1 MASPCIGFEIGL
13 GHICW
18 YFRAYIC
25 SKILKVLHPCIGFGI
40 GLGHIWGHA
49 NAWIWYIHAYAW
61 ILYIHVLSHISHI
74 PKAEIFGFMFQYLSS
89 ERMGLRFWANPI
101 HNTWLDH
108 GEISRTRCT
117 PFCPVMQR
125 RRVWGP
131 QDLIELLA
139 NVTLNVLREFP
150 TRKISSPNGISNV
163 LCLRM
168 SSQNEWIFGSAFVNR
183 ISIIDLTVTRLR
195 IQSSFIYN
203 TISVPLKSRRLK
215 T

>member
-74 PKAEIFGFMFQYLSS
+74 PKTEIFGFMFQYLSS

-117 PFCPVMQR
+117 PFCPVMEDAWRQISWYFCWCLAKSWR
-125 RRVWGP
+125 YLSVSWQLVNISTLTCLQIGN
-131 QDLIELLA
+131 ISELLSL
-139 NVTLNVLREFP
+139 TLEVACFKLVVLE
-150 TRKISSPNGISNV
+150 
-163 LCLRM
+163 L
-168 SSQNEWIFGSAFVNR
+168 
-183 ISIIDLTVTRLR
+183 
-195 IQSSFIYN
+195 
-203 TISVPLKSRRLK
+203 
-215 T
+215 

>member
-117 PFCPVMQR
+117 PFCPVMPPTYHIILHPVEVAV
-125 RRVWGP
+125 RVFRIKCTVHSYNWVRW
-131 QDLIELLA
+131 L
-139 NVTLNVLREFP
+139 FP
-150 TRKISSPNGISNV
+150 EYFRSCFVRS
-163 LCLRM
+163 CL
-168 SSQNEWIFGSAFVNR
+168 
-183 ISIIDLTVTRLR
+183 
-195 IQSSFIYN
+195 
-203 TISVPLKSRRLK
+203 KK
-215 T
+215 K

>member
-89 ERMGLRFWANPI
+89 ERMVLRFWANPI

-117 PFCPVMQR
+117 PFCPVMEQ
-125 RRVWGP
+125 
-131 QDLIELLA
+131 A
-139 NVTLNVLREFP
+139 TTKTLTVIVNQG
-150 TRKISSPNGISNV
+150 KISKYVYKRAPRTPRTGAKLI
-163 LCLRM
+163 
-168 SSQNEWIFGSAFVNR
+168 
-183 ISIIDLTVTRLR
+183 
-195 IQSSFIYN
+195 
-203 TISVPLKSRRLK
+203 
-215 T
+215 

>member
-117 PFCPVMQR
+117 PNRPAVKHT
-125 RRVWGP
+125 GHKKY
-131 QDLIELLA
+131 ELYIVDIFFLA
-139 NVTLNVLREFP
+139 VELAFYRDACWFGEAWTQKPEI
-150 TRKISSPNGISNV
+150 TRYKHQHPANPPI
-163 LCLRM
+163 C
-168 SSQNEWIFGSAFVNR
+168 F
-183 ISIIDLTVTRLR
+183 
-195 IQSSFIYN
+195 
-203 TISVPLKSRRLK
+203 
-215 T
+215 

>member
-1 MASPCIGFEIGL
+1 MPPPCIGFEIGL

-117 PFCPVMQR
+117 PFCPVMPPAVR
-125 RRVWGP
+125 PLYFRPDIRNWGRGGP
-131 QDLIELLA
+131 SYLPRGVSIAWIL
-139 NVTLNVLREFP
+139 
-150 TRKISSPNGISNV
+150 SNV
-163 LCLRM
+163 FWSLHSEKFLHLAQHDWSLSKIHR
-168 SSQNEWIFGSAFVNR
+168 
-183 ISIIDLTVTRLR
+183 
-195 IQSSFIYN
+195 
-203 TISVPLKSRRLK
+203 
-215 T
+215 

>member
-117 PFCPVMQR
+117 PFCPVMKPKVQFR
-125 RRVWGP
+125 SPPVQAAQQTTRASAV
-131 QDLIELLA
+131 LIVITHFA
-139 NVTLNVLREFP
+139 V
-150 TRKISSPNGISNV
+150 
-163 LCLRM
+163 
-168 SSQNEWIFGSAFVNR
+168 
-183 ISIIDLTVTRLR
+183 
-195 IQSSFIYN
+195 
-203 TISVPLKSRRLK
+203 
-215 T
+215 

>member
-1 MASPCIGFEIGL
+1 MPHPCIGFEIGL

-117 PFCPVMQR
+117 PFCPVMKKRGKYLSTLCRNTFLGFAEIQFY
-125 RRVWGP
+125 
-131 QDLIELLA
+131 LLEIH
-139 NVTLNVLREFP
+139 TLQKYISGRCTALRESWI
-150 TRKISSPNGISNV
+150 TENIS
-163 LCLRM
+163 LLQFDKCKC
-168 SSQNEWIFGSAFVNR
+168 F
-183 ISIIDLTVTRLR
+183 
-195 IQSSFIYN
+195 
-203 TISVPLKSRRLK
+203 K
-215 T
+215 

>member
-89 ERMGLRFWANPI
+89 ERMGLRFWAI
-101 HNTWLDH
+101 QYTILDLTM
-108 GEISRTRCT
+108 GT
-117 PFCPVMQR
+117 PFCSVMQAPSCTNQSHPILTEYR
-125 RRVWGP
+125 LSPIRC
-131 QDLIELLA
+131 
-139 NVTLNVLREFP
+139 
-150 TRKISSPNGISNV
+150 SSKSKV
-163 LCLRM
+163 H
-168 SSQNEWIFGSAFVNR
+168 
-183 ISIIDLTVTRLR
+183 
-195 IQSSFIYN
+195 
-203 TISVPLKSRRLK
+203 PLKSSCLSV
-215 T
+215 

>member
-1 MASPCIGFEIGL
+1 MPPPCIGFEIGL

-117 PFCPVMQR
+117 PFCPVMVKLS
-125 RRVWGP
+125 RVDWGYALMWVP
-131 QDLIELLA
+131 QSSLHTWFWHSVSAGSVPYNLERTLA
-139 NVTLNVLREFP
+139 GVSPFTLNVPLSLLETLLRH
-150 TRKISSPNGISNV
+150 
-163 LCLRM
+163 
-168 SSQNEWIFGSAFVNR
+168 
-183 ISIIDLTVTRLR
+183 
-195 IQSSFIYN
+195 
-203 TISVPLKSRRLK
+203 
-215 T
+215 

>member
-117 PFCPVMQR
+117 PNRPAVLTCIPEKVGLHFLTPPPMHVEIHNPK
-125 RRVWGP
+125 VYTKTSKY
-131 QDLIELLA
+131 LALALL
-139 NVTLNVLREFP
+139 
-150 TRKISSPNGISNV
+150 RKLFMV
-163 LCLRM
+163 
-168 SSQNEWIFGSAFVNR
+168 
-183 ISIIDLTVTRLR
+183 
-195 IQSSFIYN
+195 
-203 TISVPLKSRRLK
+203 
-215 T
+215 

>member
-117 PFCPVMQR
+117 PNRPAVMCLELSQA
-125 RRVWGP
+125 VWSNSMES
-131 QDLIELLA
+131 QLELIGIEYY
-139 NVTLNVLREFP
+139 
-150 TRKISSPNGISNV
+150 SSPIQGKHNVCQDESWGEISEDV
-163 LCLRM
+163 CKKYILAKW
-168 SSQNEWIFGSAFVNR
+168 QFVGAPGK
-183 ISIIDLTVTRLR
+183 IIDHVH
-195 IQSSFIYN
+195 FPN
-203 TISVPLKSRRLK
+203 FK
-215 T
+215 TWGVS

>member
-117 PFCPVMQR
+117 PFCPVMIST
-125 RRVWGP
+125 VGMLSTFIT
-131 QDLIELLA
+131 LI
-139 NVTLNVLREFP
+139 
-150 TRKISSPNGISNV
+150 
-163 LCLRM
+163 RM
-168 SSQNEWIFGSAFVNR
+168 IMMATIKSTS
-183 ISIIDLTVTRLR
+183 
-195 IQSSFIYN
+195 IQSNWPPSEP
-203 TISVPLKSRRLK
+203 SW
-215 T
+215 

>member
-117 PFCPVMQR
+117 PFCPVMIFDR
-125 RRVWGP
+125 LSLV
-131 QDLIELLA
+131 LLA
-139 NVTLNVLREFP
+139 PSGALIAIPTYYWPSTHPLFQITPVLNTGLSLSEPVEPF
-150 TRKISSPNGISNV
+150 KGHKAI
-163 LCLRM
+163 
-168 SSQNEWIFGSAFVNR
+168 
-183 ISIIDLTVTRLR
+183 
-195 IQSSFIYN
+195 
-203 TISVPLKSRRLK
+203 
-215 T
+215 

>member
-117 PFCPVMQR
+117 PFCPVMMKMQV
-125 RRVWGP
+125 RVWRNDWLGA
-131 QDLIELLA
+131 ISYK
-139 NVTLNVLREFP
+139 
-150 TRKISSPNGISNV
+150 KISFVSELWEQAPLLECYRYDRYCKECTVYMEISFQFISE
-163 LCLRM
+163 M
-168 SSQNEWIFGSAFVNR
+168 QFVFL
-183 ISIIDLTVTRLR
+183 IVVDS
-195 IQSSFIYN
+195 
-203 TISVPLKSRRLK
+203 
-215 T
+215 

>member
-117 PFCPVMQR
+117 PFCPVMY
-125 RRVWGP
+125 VVGLHWSTYLKLPCTPYIIGDLSLTEAGP
-131 QDLIELLA
+131 L
-139 NVTLNVLREFP
+139 
-150 TRKISSPNGISNV
+150 
-163 LCLRM
+163 
-168 SSQNEWIFGSAFVNR
+168 
-183 ISIIDLTVTRLR
+183 
-195 IQSSFIYN
+195 
-203 TISVPLKSRRLK
+203 
-215 T
+215 

>member
-117 PFCPVMQR
+117 PFCPVMDGDGC
-125 RRVWGP
+125 WAKF
-131 QDLIELLA
+131 IECMRD
-139 NVTLNVLREFP
+139 VTKFLKTQGTSL
-150 TRKISSPNGISNV
+150 
-163 LCLRM
+163 
-168 SSQNEWIFGSAFVNR
+168 W
-183 ISIIDLTVTRLR
+183 R
-195 IQSSFIYN
+195 IQSALQLA
-203 TISVPLKSRRLK
+203 SVK
-215 T
+215 

>member
-1 MASPCIGFEIGL
+1 MPPPCIGFEIGL

-117 PFCPVMQR
+117 PNRPAVHRTHCFTEMLIVHPEQLNSKTYFILTWIIVDICIGLCPDIWKGGLERAKEAKAVLEMIPTKR
-125 RRVWGP
+125 PTHLHLPSNYFP
-131 QDLIELLA
+131 QKVKIF
-139 NVTLNVLREFP
+139 VLG
-150 TRKISSPNGISNV
+150 NN
-163 LCLRM
+163 
-168 SSQNEWIFGSAFVNR
+168 
-183 ISIIDLTVTRLR
+183 
-195 IQSSFIYN
+195 
-203 TISVPLKSRRLK
+203 
-215 T
+215 

>member
-117 PFCPVMQR
+117 PNRPAVFILKKECQAICNWMLCWFRLDRKEESSLRGKAFSSKRGNHSSR
-125 RRVWGP
+125 RP
-131 QDLIELLA
+131 SKF
-139 NVTLNVLREFP
+139 VTL
-150 TRKISSPNGISNV
+150 KIFIEKRSCSA
-163 LCLRM
+163 LD
-168 SSQNEWIFGSAFVNR
+168 IFFQV
-183 ISIIDLTVTRLR
+183 
-195 IQSSFIYN
+195 
-203 TISVPLKSRRLK
+203 SVD
-215 T
+215 TDC

>member
-1 MASPCIGFEIGL
+1 MPHPCIGFEIGL

-117 PFCPVMQR
+117 PFCPVMCQTGFLCHSL
-125 RRVWGP
+125 VPGTSLSSWTP
-131 QDLIELLA
+131 SSEHH
-139 NVTLNVLREFP
+139 TLE
-150 TRKISSPNGISNV
+150 
-163 LCLRM
+163 
-168 SSQNEWIFGSAFVNR
+168 SSQDYRTV
-183 ISIIDLTVTRLR
+183 SILCWNFL
-195 IQSSFIYN
+195 
-203 TISVPLKSRRLK
+203 P
-215 T
+215 

>member
-1 MASPCIGFEIGL
+1 MPPPCIGFEIGL

-89 ERMGLRFWANPI
+89 ERMGLRMVYTMSVPPPI
-101 HNTWLDH
+101 PPLTVELIGVRWRLHRVWEGGGLLLGLAGRSLRYFLTFADDRI
-108 GEISRTRCT
+108 GTCSSI
-117 PFCPVMQR
+117 
-125 RRVWGP
+125 RRVKP
-131 QDLIELLA
+131 
-139 NVTLNVLREFP
+139 
-150 TRKISSPNGISNV
+150 
-163 LCLRM
+163 
-168 SSQNEWIFGSAFVNR
+168 SQ
-183 ISIIDLTVTRLR
+183 
-195 IQSSFIYN
+195 
-203 TISVPLKSRRLK
+203 RLK
-215 T
+215 AHSCVVGDFF

>member
-1 MASPCIGFEIGL
+1 MPPPCIGFEIGL

-117 PFCPVMQR
+117 PFCPVMSPPPPLHFLFGCPSQTLEDWNTCSAAFYLWPFFLPCR
-125 RRVWGP
+125 DYFALKRPAQSGF
-131 QDLIELLA
+131 LA
-139 NVTLNVLREFP
+139 P
-150 TRKISSPNGISNV
+150 TPCER
-163 LCLRM
+163 C
-168 SSQNEWIFGSAFVNR
+168 
-183 ISIIDLTVTRLR
+183 
-195 IQSSFIYN
+195 
-203 TISVPLKSRRLK
+203 
-215 T
+215 

>member
-117 PFCPVMQR
+117 PNRPAVKFSAKAQIGRLRPNLQVGVVGSFSWPMINFVCSPCLVMVIR
-125 RRVWGP
+125 TPWGRWH
-131 QDLIELLA
+131 
-139 NVTLNVLREFP
+139 VSFFP
-150 TRKISSPNGISNV
+150 TPH
-163 LCLRM
+163 
-168 SSQNEWIFGSAFVNR
+168 
-183 ISIIDLTVTRLR
+183 
-195 IQSSFIYN
+195 
-203 TISVPLKSRRLK
+203 
-215 T
+215 

>member
-1 MASPCIGFEIGL
+1 MPPPCIGFEIGL

-25 SKILKVLHPCIGFGI
+25 SKILKVVHPCIGFGI

-117 PFCPVMQR
+117 PFCPVMWWWWWRWWLEWWWWKR
-125 RRVWGP
+125 RLPRTG
-131 QDLIELLA
+131 
-139 NVTLNVLREFP
+139 
-150 TRKISSPNGISNV
+150 
-163 LCLRM
+163 
-168 SSQNEWIFGSAFVNR
+168 NR
-183 ISIIDLTVTRLR
+183 TS
-195 IQSSFIYN
+195 QSSWE
-203 TISVPLKSRRLK
+203 
-215 T
+215 

>member
-117 PFCPVMQR
+117 PFCPVMDTNMFH
-125 RRVWGP
+125 VS
-131 QDLIELLA
+131 
-139 NVTLNVLREFP
+139 NVTFLNSAKSLWPVFRNILQICPKIPQNRQIVPPLFP
-150 TRKISSPNGISNV
+150 S
-163 LCLRM
+163 L
-168 SSQNEWIFGSAFVNR
+168 
-183 ISIIDLTVTRLR
+183 
-195 IQSSFIYN
+195 
-203 TISVPLKSRRLK
+203 
-215 T
+215 

>member
-117 PFCPVMQR
+117 PFCPVMLWRVRKGTHFIFRSDWRRLVWMDWRGHVFPHLWR
-125 RRVWGP
+125 RRN
-131 QDLIELLA
+131 QE
-139 NVTLNVLREFP
+139 NQVLQ
-150 TRKISSPNGISNV
+150 RKSSTGFEEKI
-163 LCLRM
+163 
-168 SSQNEWIFGSAFVNR
+168 
-183 ISIIDLTVTRLR
+183 
-195 IQSSFIYN
+195 
-203 TISVPLKSRRLK
+203 KSK
-215 T
+215 MNN

>member
-117 PFCPVMQR
+117 PFCPVMALPIMTM
-125 RRVWGP
+125 WNKILK
-131 QDLIELLA
+131 DLATLEILEQATLA
-139 NVTLNVLREFP
+139 RAMEIAPTPFSVATNFARLQKSFATRLNVCTSKPYLVEF
-150 TRKISSPNGISNV
+150 
-163 LCLRM
+163 
-168 SSQNEWIFGSAFVNR
+168 
-183 ISIIDLTVTRLR
+183 
-195 IQSSFIYN
+195 
-203 TISVPLKSRRLK
+203 
-215 T
+215 

>member
-117 PFCPVMQR
+117 PFCPVMQDQAEHCR
-125 RRVWGP
+125 SSSGLVFYADCGRMRILFVR
-131 QDLIELLA
+131 IMIMM
-139 NVTLNVLREFP
+139 LNR
-150 TRKISSPNGISNV
+150 TTN
-163 LCLRM
+163 
-168 SSQNEWIFGSAFVNR
+168 QNIG
-183 ISIIDLTVTRLR
+183 
-195 IQSSFIYN
+195 
-203 TISVPLKSRRLK
+203 
-215 T
+215 

>member
-117 PFCPVMQR
+117 PFCPVMLGTPNLYYVIYGR
-125 RRVWGP
+125 PLTLPFDYYLTECR
-131 QDLIELLA
+131 IFITELGGI
-139 NVTLNVLREFP
+139 NDP
-150 TRKISSPNGISNV
+150 TKISTKRAKDGPRTEDGLQRTKYSV
-163 LCLRM
+163 LAPKL
-168 SSQNEWIFGSAFVNR
+168 QNCSC
-183 ISIIDLTVTRLR
+183 T
-195 IQSSFIYN
+195 
-203 TISVPLKSRRLK
+203 PLPPYGKNP
-215 T
+215 

>member
-1 MASPCIGFEIGL
+1 MPPPCIGFEIGL

-117 PFCPVMQR
+117 PNRPAVAIMRNAVFGGEMEVITIPFIWKWHHMLPCISLNNRRIWPKWEVLQIKWILQWRKSNPTNPVER
-125 RRVWGP
+125 NSS
-131 QDLIELLA
+131 A
-139 NVTLNVLREFP
+139 NQFWLSGLPWKPFNV
-150 TRKISSPNGISNV
+150 ID
-163 LCLRM
+163 
-168 SSQNEWIFGSAFVNR
+168 GS
-183 ISIIDLTVTRLR
+183 T
-195 IQSSFIYN
+195 IYFL
-203 TISVPLKSRRLK
+203 SD
-215 T
+215 

>member
-40 GLGHIWGHA
+40 GLGHVWGHA

-61 ILYIHVLSHISHI
+61 ILYIHVLSHTSHI

-108 GEISRTRCT
+108 GDAIL
-117 PFCPVMQR
+117 FCNASTIMYQPVPPHTDW
-125 RRVWGP
+125 VSA
-131 QDLIELLA
+131 IA
-139 NVTLNVLREFP
+139 NKVFL
-150 TRKISSPNGISNV
+150 KK
-163 LCLRM
+163 
-168 SSQNEWIFGSAFVNR
+168 
-183 ISIIDLTVTRLR
+183 
-195 IQSSFIYN
+195 QSSS
-203 TISVPLKSRRLK
+203 T
-215 T
+215 

>member
-117 PFCPVMQR
+117 PFCPVMKKR
-125 RRVWGP
+125 GKYLSTLCRNTV
-131 QDLIELLA
+131 LLVRDTHVA
-139 NVTLNVLREFP
+139 EIYFRPLHRFARKLNY
-150 TRKISSPNGISNV
+150 RKHFFAPIRQMQM
-163 LCLRM
+163 L
-168 SSQNEWIFGSAFVNR
+168 
-183 ISIIDLTVTRLR
+183 
-195 IQSSFIYN
+195 
-203 TISVPLKSRRLK
+203 
-215 T
+215 

>member
-18 YFRAYIC
+18 YFRAYIY
-25 SKILKVLHPCIGFGI
+25 SKNFKVLHPCIGFGI

-61 ILYIHVLSHISHI
+61 ILYIRVLSHINHI

-117 PFCPVMQR
+117 PFCPVM
-125 RRVWGP
+125 VN
-131 QDLIELLA
+131 LVLLRIWCKK
-139 NVTLNVLREFP
+139 LRCFSGKF
-150 TRKISSPNGISNV
+150 TQLAKISHGRQSN
-163 LCLRM
+163 LNSEPGR
-168 SSQNEWIFGSAFVNR
+168 S
-183 ISIIDLTVTRLR
+183 
-195 IQSSFIYN
+195 
-203 TISVPLKSRRLK
+203 
-215 T
+215 